1 MTRPT
6 TLAEAWQQR
15 ADESALARP
24 APTPQAQS
32 RRDFY
37 AGAMAAIQILG
48 NGASPSALFS
58 ELALYGRTIGS
69 AAERAN

>member
-6 TLAEAWQQR
+6 TLAEAWDQR
-15 ADESALARP
+15 AAEAALSRP

-37 AGAMAAIQILG
+37 AGAMATLQILG
-48 NGASPSALFS
+48 NGASQSALFS
-58 ELALYGRTIGS
+58 ELVQYGRTIGS
-69 AAERAN
+69 AAERAS